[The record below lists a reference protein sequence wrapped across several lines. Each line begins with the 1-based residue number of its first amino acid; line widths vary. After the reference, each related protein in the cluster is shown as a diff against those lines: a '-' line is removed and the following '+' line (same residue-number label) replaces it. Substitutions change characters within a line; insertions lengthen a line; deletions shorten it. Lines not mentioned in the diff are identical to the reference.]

1 MLKQFLM
8 KQLIKSQLS
17 KLPKE
22 AQDMIMGIMEKNPD
36 LLMKMAEDV
45 QKAKAEGKSDQD
57 AFLAIGAKYKDE
69 LAALRK

>member
-1 MLKQFLM
+1 MLKQFLL

-22 AQDMIMGIMEKNPD
+22 AQEMIMSIMEKNPD
-36 LLMKMAEDV
+36 LLMKMAEDI

-57 AFLAIGAKYKDE
+57 AFLAIGSKYKDE
-69 LAALRK
+69 LERLKK

>member
-1 MLKQFLM
+1 MLKQFLI

-22 AQDMIMGIMEKNPD
+22 AQDMIMSIMEKNPD

-69 LAALRK
+69 IKKLQK

>member
-22 AQDMIMGIMEKNPD
+22 AQNMIMSIMEKNPD

-45 QKAKAEGKSDQD
+45 QAAKAAGKSDQE
-57 AFLAIGAKYKDE
+57 AFMSIGEKYKNE
-69 LAALRK
+69 LHKLRQ